1 MFIVFTALSAI
12 VSLAGFVVQ
21 PFNKSV
27 KTNRIVKCFIF
38 FPFGCILI
46 NIVHM
51 DSYATPPNGL
61 AHFLEKVY
69 HLLPTSSFLVREM
82 LNQTSLLPIR
92 MARNCFL
99 WRSSYSGPRIYFL
112 GRSRFAFLFVIL
124 EYNVPCFL
132 CRQELLGRLIY
143 RFLVPF
149 LPPYHRFLCTPPVGR
164 KETVATNRSTSL
176 YIG

>member
-27 KTNRIVKCFIF
+27 KTNRIVKCFII
-38 FPFGCILI
+38 FPFGCILT

-51 DSYATPPNGL
+51 DSYATHPNGL

-69 HLLPTSSFLVREM
+69 HLLPTSSALVREM
-82 LNQTSLLPIR
+82 LNQILLLPIR
-92 MARNCFL
+92 MVRNCFL
-99 WRSSYSGPRIYFL
+99 WRSSYSGPRICFL

-132 CRQELLGRLIY
+132 SHQGLLGRLIY

-149 LPPYHRFLCTPPVGR
+149 LPPYHRFLCTPPAGR

>member
-38 FPFGCILI
+38 FPFGCILT

-51 DSYATPPNGL
+51 GSYATPPNGL

-69 HLLPTSSFLVREM
+69 HLLLISNVPMHEM
-82 LNQTSLLPIR
+82 LNQTLLLPTR
-92 MARNCFL
+92 MVRNCFL
-99 WRSSYSGPRIYFL
+99 WHSSYSGPRIYFL

-132 CRQELLGRLIY
+132 YRQGLLGRLIY
-143 RFLVPF
+143 RFWVPF
-149 LPPYHRFLCTPPVGR
+149 LPPYHRFLCTPPAGR